1 MKQCDPVKQGT
12 ITVENFL
19 AVLNNEGIFL
29 SDNDQQW
36 LREKMATQ
44 GVLAYKEVVR
54 LIVMEVDENGQEKG
68 WFIKNNAE
76 NKDKVIA
83 MKLCLTSMSTPS

>member
-1 MKQCDPVKQGT
+1 
-12 ITVENFL
+12 
-19 AVLNNEGIFL
+19 
-29 SDNDQQW
+29 
-36 LREKMATQ
+36 MATQ

-68 WFIKNNAE
+68 WFLKNNVE